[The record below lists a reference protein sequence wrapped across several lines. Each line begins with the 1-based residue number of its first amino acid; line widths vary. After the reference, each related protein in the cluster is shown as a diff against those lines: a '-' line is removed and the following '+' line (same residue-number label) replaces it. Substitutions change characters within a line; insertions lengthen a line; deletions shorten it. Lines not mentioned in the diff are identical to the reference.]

1 MDEKPTDATINRKHL
16 AVPRNSPQRF
26 FRNGRLVAMPMKR
39 KNVRTALG
47 VIIEDFEPGRSY
59 TEEEVNLIVLQY
71 LDDHCVL
78 RRALVNERFLE
89 RDTAGQRYW
98 RAEPL

>member
-1 MDEKPTDATINRKHL
+1 MNEKPTDATVNRKHP
-16 AVPRNSPQRF
+16 AVPRSSPQRF
-26 FRNGRLVAMPMKR
+26 FRNGRLVAMPVKR

-47 VIIEDFEPGRSY
+47 VIVEDFELGRSY
-59 TEEEVNLIVLQY
+59 TEEEVNLIVLSY

-78 RRALVNERFLE
+78 RRALVNERFLM
-89 RDTAGQRYW
+89 RDAAGQRYW